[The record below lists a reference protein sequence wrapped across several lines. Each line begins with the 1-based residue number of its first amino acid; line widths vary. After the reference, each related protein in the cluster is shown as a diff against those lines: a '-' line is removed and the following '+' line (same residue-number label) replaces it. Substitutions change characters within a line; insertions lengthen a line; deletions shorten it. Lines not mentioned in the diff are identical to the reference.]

1 MAVRMTRGER
11 QAQTRSVLLEAA
23 RAAFLAHGYDGASL
37 AQIAEAAGVTT
48 GAVYANF
55 ADKDDLLF
63 AVFDGRAVDSIR
75 GQSEIAAADLPLD
88 DALRAIARFL
98 LGDYVEDPRWA
109 ALTAEYW
116 ARAARHPR
124 FRQVAAERH
133 ASILAEIGELIEQ
146 LAARRAMRL
155 TIGAREIARGG
166 GALARGIRLERA
178 LALDDA
184 AGTESFEEM
193 FRAYVRGLMRP
204 AASGRHEYDE
214 GGS

>member
-1 MAVRMTRGER
+1 MAVRTTRGER
-11 QAQTRSVLLEAA
+11 QARTRAALVEAA
-23 RAAFLAHGYDGASL
+23 CAAFLAHGYDGASL
-37 AQIAEAAGVTT
+37 ARIADAAGVTT

-63 AVFDGRAVDSIR
+63 AVFDARAADSIR
-75 GQSEIAAADLPLD
+75 GQSEIAAADLSLD

-98 LGDYVEDPRWA
+98 LGGSDEDPRWA

-124 FRQVAAERH
+124 VREVAAERH
-133 ASILAEIGELIEQ
+133 ASILAQIGELVEQ
-146 LAARRAMRL
+146 LAARHGMRL
-155 TIGAREIARGG
+155 TIGAREVARGG
-166 GALARGIRLERA
+166 GALARGIRLEQA

-184 AGTESFEEM
+184 AGAAGFEEM
-193 FRAYVRGLMRP
+193 FRVFVRGLMRP
-204 AASGRHEYDE
+204 AESVGREPE

>member
-11 QAQTRSVLLEAA
+11 QAQTRARLLEAA
-23 RAAFLAHGYDGASL
+23 REAFLAQGYDSASV
-37 AQIAEAAGVTT
+37 AQIADTAGLTT

-63 AVFDGRAVDSIR
+63 AVFDARAADSVR
-75 GQSEIAAADLPLD
+75 GQSEIAAADLSLD

-98 LGDYVEDPRWA
+98 LGDYLEDPSWA

-124 FRQVAAERH
+124 FREVAARRH
-133 ASILAEIGELIEQ
+133 AAILAEIAELVEQ
-146 LAARRAMRL
+146 LASRHGMRL
-155 TIGAREIARGG
+155 TIGAREVARGG

-184 AGTESFEEM
+184 AGTESFEQM
-193 FRAYVRGLMRP
+193 FSAYVRGLMRP
-204 AASGRHEYDE
+204 AQPGGHDHEKGR
-214 GGS
+214 S